1 LQARGSRFEAEELHM
16 NEELYNWLEKMF
28 MFSNIPKYRKYF
40 KEWVDNITEDQI
52 TGFQRMMGANYKIKQ
67 E

>member
-1 LQARGSRFEAEELHM
+1 M

-40 KEWVDNITEDQI
+40 KEWIDNITEDQVI
-52 TGFQRMMGANYKIKQ
+52 GFRRMMGANYKIKQ

>member
-1 LQARGSRFEAEELHM
+1 M
-16 NEELYNWLEKMF
+16 NEDLYNWLEKMF

-40 KEWVDNITEDQI
+40 KEWVDNITGEQI
-52 TGFQRMMGANYKIKQ
+52 VGFERMRKANYKITR